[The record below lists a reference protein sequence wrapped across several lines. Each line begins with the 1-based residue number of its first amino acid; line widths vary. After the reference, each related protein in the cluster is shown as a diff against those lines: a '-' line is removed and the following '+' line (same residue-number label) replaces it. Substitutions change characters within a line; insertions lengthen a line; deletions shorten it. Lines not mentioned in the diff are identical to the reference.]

1 MATLVVAPA
10 ARVDVATI
18 LDGLERDVSERVAL
32 TYAEAFKAAFEHL
45 ADFPRTGAP
54 RPKLGH
60 DMRIWT
66 VDPYVF
72 YYRYT
77 AVDDVVLIVRVLHGR
92 RNVTRKF
99 LAGP

>member
-10 ARVDVATI
+10 ARVDIATI

-32 TYAEAFKAAFEHL
+32 TYTEAFRAAFELL

-54 RPKLGH
+54 RPKLGR
-60 DMRIWT
+60 DIRIWT

-72 YYRYT
+72 YHRYT
-77 AVDDVVLIVRVLHGR
+77 AVDDVVMVVRVLHGR
-92 RNVTRKF
+92 RNVTRKT
-99 LAGP
+99 LARP